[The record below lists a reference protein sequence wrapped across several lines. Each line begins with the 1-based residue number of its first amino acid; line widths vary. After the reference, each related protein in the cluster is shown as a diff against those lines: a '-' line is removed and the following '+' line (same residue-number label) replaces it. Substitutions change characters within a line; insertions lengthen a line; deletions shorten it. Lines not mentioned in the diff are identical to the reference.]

1 MSTQTERAGTS
12 ATKAKNKYNAKAYD
26 NFLVVVPKGQKNEID
41 AKAKELGYKSR
52 DIRNLRMQMKEML
65 LMWKNNNSYFKV
77 APVQLHRNEE
87 KMNTIKYNDLKEIDA
102 LKTNLLDNGY
112 INLPKKYNREIFRM
126 ISHDGSIKYSARKC
140 IDFVTGNSAYEVKR
154 YILN

>member
-1 MSTQTERAGTS
+1 
-12 ATKAKNKYNAKAYD
+12 
-26 NFLVVVPKGQKNEID
+26 
-41 AKAKELGYKSR
+41 
-52 DIRNLRMQMKEML
+52 
-65 LMWKNNNSYFKV
+65 
-77 APVQLHRNEE
+77 
-87 KMNTIKYNDLKEIDA
+87 MNTIKYNDLKEIDA

-126 ISHDGSIKYSARKC
+126 ISHDRKY